1 VPESPTL
8 PTLPV
13 TACCAAPAVVEDL
26 VAQLLEIRRA
36 AERRQIVLEPWAR
49 YFEIRYLDFLALL
62 PIIPPGRCARIL
74 EIGCGIG
81 YYTAFLSRLG
91 REVVSVDL
99 VEANLETQTPG
110 LRRARDLLNAL
121 GIKNVTLCG
130 ASAESLPFADGSFD
144 LVISNHVLEH
154 VADRRRAVREMHRVL
169 SAGGHNVC
177 VVPTRAD
184 RLYTFPRYHA
194 YLVKRALVHAG
205 RWLVAART
213 ARVPKNPS
221 GSLSPRGML
230 FEFPWPPTHGAFR
243 SYKDELRS
251 WTWSRWRS
259 LVTDD
264 GKYELICQRSTQ
276 FLPFP
281 LLDILSRSLAVALYR
296 HSLAAQRFLS
306 RISLVQGA
314 GLNTILVTRPRQRD
328 GASSAKRILVFLEQS
343 GTSRYYDSLFRHFK
357 THSRN
362 EFHVVSLRPAE
373 GLFAQLRQSVTR
385 TSSLARL
392 SRYYLALGRMISTL
406 RDTNPALVHA
416 HELIAAFYAALA
428 LLLSFSRAK
437 LVYHR
442 HHERTSGVRMKLF
455 DLMASVRATRI
466 VAVSRAMSE
475 LAAREHPWAR
485 DKITFLH
492 NGIDLEG
499 EAAGEPA
506 PLLPDSSGKIL
517 LLGRMRPEKG
527 HRVALGAM
535 EIVRER
541 LPVATLWLAGTGSL
555 ERKLRQ
561 EVADRELSHHV
572 SFLGH
577 VDDVAGILR
586 QVDLVIVPSLTEPFG
601 LAAIEAMAAKR
612 LVIASR
618 VGGLQEIVEHGRS
631 GVLVEPSK
639 PEELAEQIVH
649 YLEHPDER
657 RRLAGN
663 GYERYLERFTSDVMA
678 RNYLALYEE
687 LLGVD
692 SPPLSSSNDPSLR

>member
-1 VPESPTL
+1 M
-8 PTLPV
+8 PV
-13 TACCAAPAVVEDL
+13 AARCAGLAVVEDL
-26 VAQLLEIRRA
+26 VAQLLEIRQA
-36 AERRQIVLEPWAR
+36 AERGQTAIELWPR

-62 PIIPPGRCARIL
+62 PIIPPRRCARVL

-81 YYTAFLSRLG
+81 YYTAFLSRLA
-91 REVVSVDL
+91 EKVVAVDL
-99 VEANLETQTPG
+99 VEASSETQTPG
-110 LRRARDLLNAL
+110 LRRARDFVNAL
-121 GIKNVTLCG
+121 GIENVTLCG
-130 ASAESLPFADGSFD
+130 ASAENLPFADGSFD

-154 VADRRRAVREMHRVL
+154 VPDRRRAVREMHRVL
-169 SAGGHNVC
+169 SPGGHSIC

-184 RLYTFPRYHA
+184 RLYTFPWYHA

-205 RWLVAART
+205 RMLVGALT
-213 ARVPKNPS
+213 ARVPKSPS

-230 FEFPWPPTHGAFR
+230 TEFPWPPTHGAFR
-243 SYKDELRS
+243 NYLDELRS
-251 WTWSRWRS
+251 WSCARWRK

-264 GKYELICQRSTQ
+264 GRYELVCQRSTQ

-281 LLDILSRSLAVALYR
+281 LLDIVSRSAAVALYR
-296 HSLAAQRFLS
+296 HSLAVQQFLGRVPS
-306 RISLVQGA
+306 VQGA
-314 GLNTILVTRPRQRD
+314 GLNTVLVTRPRKR
-328 GASSAKRILVFLEQS
+328 GGSSAGKRILFVVEQS
-343 GTSRYYDSLFRHFK
+343 GRSRYYEKLFRHFK
-357 THSRN
+357 SRSRN

-373 GLFAQLRQSVTR
+373 GFFALIRESVRR
-385 TSSLARL
+385 TSSLGRF
-392 SRYYLALGRMISTL
+392 SRYYFAVGSMISTL

-416 HELIAAFYAALA
+416 HELIPAFYAALA

-442 HHERTSGVRMKLF
+442 HHERTSGLRMKLF
-455 DLMASVRATRI
+455 DLTATFRATRI
-466 VAVSRAMSE
+466 VAVSGAMSQ
-475 LAAREHPWAR
+475 LATREHPWAR

-527 HRVALGAM
+527 HGVALAAM

-541 LPVATLWLAGTGSL
+541 LPEATLWLAGTGSL
-555 ERKLRQ
+555 ETKLRQ

-586 QVDLVIVPSLTEPFG
+586 QVDLVIMPSLTEAFG
-601 LAAIEAMAAKR
+601 LSAIEAMAAKR

-618 VGGLQEIVEHGRS
+618 VGGLPEIVEHGRS

-649 YLEHPDER
+649 FLEHPDER
-657 RRLAGN
+657 RRLAGS

-692 SPPLSSSNDPSLR
+692 